1 MEEDDDTDDDDDSE
15 DDDDDDDGDDEDDDY
30 VDLDGSQ
37 HSNSW
42 FSFGNYLLINLQI
55 S

>member
-42 FSFGNYLLINLQI
+42 FSFGNYLFINLQI